1 MAGNRRR
8 TGHGAA
14 NDGTNAADGS
24 GAADGAGSPEPSDA
38 ANVAGPKA
46 KGSGGRL
53 GYGLLGL
60 ALAFLLWQ
68 AASARVGVSL
78 ILPGPVEVAES
89 FVALAKTPEFW
100 KAVGGTFQR
109 VLIAFAISMTA
120 GSITGIMAGLSAP
133 FHHLT
138 APFLT
143 IIRATPVMA
152 LILILMFWFPAG
164 HVPVV
169 SAILMAYPVVHTSLY
184 QGTTATDR
192 ALLEMARIFKVPR
205 RTVFFRLRLPAV
217 RGDLASAAK
226 NSLGLCWKVVVAGE
240 VLSQPRFALGSGMQ
254 SSRLSLDTAGV
265 FAWAIASIAL
275 CGLSEYLLGALAG
288 HLKGR
293 AEGRTDE

>member
-1 MAGNRRR
+1 MTGKLWRA
-8 TGHGAA
+8 GHGAA
-14 NDGTNAADGS
+14 NGTNAADS
-24 GAADGAGSPEPSDA
+24 LGSPQKAGGVTNA
-38 ANVAGPKA
+38 AARGA

-68 AASARVGVSL
+68 AAAARVGVSL
-78 ILPGPVEVAES
+78 ILPGPAEVAKS
-89 FVALAKTPEFW
+89 FVSLAATAEFW

-109 VLIAFAISMTA
+109 VLIAFAISMIA
-120 GSITGIMAGLSAP
+120 GSVTGILAGLSAP
-133 FHHLT
+133 FHHLV

-169 SAILMAYPVVHTSLY
+169 SAILMSYPVVHTSLY
-184 QGTTATDR
+184 QGTIATDR

-275 CGLSEYLLGALAG
+275 CGLSEYLLGLLASR
-288 HLKGR
+288 LKAKGC
-293 AEGRTDE
+293 ADA